1 MMTAA
6 SITTQMSNVDNV
18 QTNLPP
24 AMPPPGR
31 PRRTRTILWG
41 LIGSLVAVVAAVL
54 IAASIITV
62 PYVIIAPGQTYV
74 ANELVSVSGDNTS
87 YPAIGEIR
95 FVTVSERVDP
105 TLLDK
110 LQADY
115 NGDDQVL
122 PRDEILGNQTREQ
135 NDLANQAAMATSKD
149 TAALV
154 ALRKLGYDVPADVLI
169 TQIVPDTP
177 AAAIAKEGEV
187 IAAIDGVVVSSTGAL
202 RSALGARAPGD
213 VVTVELVDAQGVHR
227 TAQVALADNPD
238 NPGHA
243 FLGVGLGDR
252 PKLPFQVNIDTSQV
266 GGPSAGLAFTLAILE
281 VLTPGELTGGQVV
294 AATGT
299 IDADGHVGAIGG
311 IQQKVVTVQH
321 EGVKVFLV
329 PADDNCGNGGSCN
342 YTEAKAKAGDRLQI
356 IPVATLDEALQALS
370 SLGGNALALGEPGKA
385 PTS

>member
-18 QTNLPP
+18 DTNLPP
-24 AMPPPGR
+24 APSR
-31 PRRTRTILWG
+31 SERQRRTRTLIWG
-41 LIGSLVAVVAAVL
+41 ALGSFVAVVAAVL

-74 ANELVSVSGDNTS
+74 ANRLVSVSGSNMS
-87 YPAIGEIR
+87 YPATGEIR

-110 LQADY
+110 LQADH

-122 PRDEILGNQTREQ
+122 PRDEILGNQTRQQ
-135 NDLANQAAMATSKD
+135 NDAANQAAMASSKD

-154 ALRKLGYDVPADVLI
+154 ALRKLGYDVPSDVLI
-169 TQIVPDTP
+169 TEIVPGTP
-177 AAAIAKEGEV
+177 AATFAKEGDV
-187 IAAIDGVVVSSTGAL
+187 IAAIDGEVITSTGEL
-202 RSALGARAPGD
+202 RSVLGGHTPGD
-213 VVTVELVDAQGVHR
+213 VVTVELVDPQAVHR

-252 PKLPFQVNIDTSQV
+252 PKLPFQINIDTSQV

-299 IDADGHVGAIGG
+299 IDSDGHVGAIGG
-311 IQQKVVTVQH
+311 IQQKVVTVLH

-342 YTEAKAKAGDRLQI
+342 YSEAKAKAGDRLQI
-356 IPVATLDEALQALS
+356 IPVATLDQALEALS

>member
-1 MMTAA
+1 
-6 SITTQMSNVDNV
+6 MSNVDNV
-18 QTNLPP
+18 DPNLLP
-24 AMPPPGR
+24 AAPR
-31 PRRTRTILWG
+31 PDPHRRRRTILFRG
-41 LIGSLVAVVAAVL
+41 LGAVVALVAAVL
-54 IAASIITV
+54 IAASVITV
-62 PYVIIAPGQTYV
+62 PYVIIAPGQTY
-74 ANELVSVSGDNTS
+74 AADELVSVSGSTTS
-87 YPAIGEIR
+87 YPADGEIR

-105 TLLDK
+105 SLLDK
-110 LQADY
+110 LQADH
-115 NGDDQVL
+115 NGDDEVV
-122 PRDEILGNQTREQ
+122 PRDQILGDQTREQ

-169 TQIVPDTP
+169 TQIVPGAP
-177 AAAIAKEGEV
+177 AAAVAKEGDV
-187 IAAIDGVVVSSTGAL
+187 VASIDGIAISSTGQL
-202 RSALGARAPGD
+202 RSVLGMHAPGD
-213 VVTVELVDAQGVHR
+213 IATVELVDGQGAHR
-227 TAQVALADNPD
+227 TAQVALADNPE

-311 IQQKVVTVQH
+311 IQQKVATVQH

-329 PADDNCGNGGSCN
+329 PADDNCGGGGSCN
-342 YTEAKAKAGDRLQI
+342 YSEAKAKAKGGSQLQI
-356 IPVATLDEALQALS
+356 IPVSTLDEALQALS
-370 SLGGNALALGEPGKA
+370 TLGGNALALGQPGKA